1 MLRDITI
8 GQYFP
13 GHSVIHRLDSRMKI
27 LLTSAILYCFLL
39 WITLSGTFFPVRFCS
54 FAI

>member
-13 GHSVIHRLDSRMKI
+13 GESVIHRMDPRMKI
-27 LLTSAILYCFLL
+27 VLTLA
-39 WITLSGTFFPVRFCS
+39 
-54 FAI
+54 